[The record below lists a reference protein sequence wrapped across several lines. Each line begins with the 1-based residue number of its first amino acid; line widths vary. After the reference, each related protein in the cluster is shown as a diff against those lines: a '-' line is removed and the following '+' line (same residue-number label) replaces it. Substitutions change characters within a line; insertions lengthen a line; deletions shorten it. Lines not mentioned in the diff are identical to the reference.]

1 MQQITVCRQQK
12 RSSFHRQLSFV
23 AVVKNETPQLPLN
36 RSYFLDIITLK
47 HESENESDF
56 LNSVLL

>member
-1 MQQITVCRQQK
+1 VCRQQK

-47 HESENESDF
+47 Q
-56 LNSVLL
+56 